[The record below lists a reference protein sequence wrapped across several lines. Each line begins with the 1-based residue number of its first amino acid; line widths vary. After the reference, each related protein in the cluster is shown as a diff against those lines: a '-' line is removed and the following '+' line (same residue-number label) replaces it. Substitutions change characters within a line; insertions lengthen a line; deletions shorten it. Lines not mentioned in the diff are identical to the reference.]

1 MFGYDEIFKI
11 LVKNFFESFATVITD
26 YEIVKLPKKADILII
41 EMKEKFQDKL
51 KVFKYFK
58 KYNGI
63 EFKSFADPFKMN
75 EDEYRLGIYI
85 NGILLQEK
93 EANRE
98 NMTFT
103 LVSSRK
109 PAKLLDTF
117 QGKIEKLDRGIYEI
131 RDIALIP
138 VHLIVIPELPM
149 EFEQEFEILK
159 EVTLGEDRT
168 EFLRG
173 LLKRGSDEITNDLI
187 AYALAMYEEEFEKIF
202 KEEGES
208 MTKIEKN
215 IRRLTEKYGVKK
227 EIFNEGK
234 NEGKIEGKIETAKN
248 MLKDGFSMIQIQ
260 KYTGLDIEEIK
271 QLSLNERQK
280 SN

>member
-1 MFGYDEIFKI
+1 
-11 LVKNFFESFATVITD
+11 
-26 YEIVKLPKKADILII
+26 
-41 EMKEKFQDKL
+41 
-51 KVFKYFK
+51 
-58 KYNGI
+58 
-63 EFKSFADPFKMN
+63 MN
-75 EDEYRLGIYI
+75 TGSAIY
-85 NGILLQEK
+85 K
-93 EANRE
+93 
-98 NMTFT
+98 
-103 LVSSRK
+103 
-109 PAKLLDTF
+109 
-117 QGKIEKLDRGIYEI
+117 I

-159 EVTLGEDRT
+159 EFTVGEDRT

-173 LLKRGSDEITNDLI
+173 LLKRGVNESTNDLI

-202 KEEGES
+202 QEEGES

-234 NEGKIEGKIETAKN
+234 IEGKIETAKS
-248 MLKDGFSMIQIQ
+248 MLKDGFSMIQIE
-260 KYTGLDIEEIK
+260 KYTGLDSEEIK
-271 QLSLNERQK
+271 QISLNETQK